1 MFNWFNNGL
10 VMKLTMERMQVVR
23 EGLVELVARQFID
36 SHGAALSHSALRW
49 YTVRSSLWVNMDFM
63 T

>member
-1 MFNWFNNGL
+1 
-10 VMKLTMERMQVVR
+10 MKLTMERMQVVR
-23 EGLVELVARQFID
+23 EGLVELVARPFID